1 MTQSADTEFL
11 LGLIQI
17 VTDPALYK
25 QRINDLQAATAKS
38 EEADEAAQV
47 RIAELNTK
55 IQELSA
61 LQHDIAERETSLA
74 NAKAKHEAE
83 IKRFSDQVSTF
94 DLQMVAR
101 AKEVDDRKAGLD
113 AREASVSSRERSVT
127 DRENEV
133 GAREAEARAT
143 KMKADDLLARLH
155 AVK

>member
-1 MTQSADTEFL
+1 MTQSADTDFL
-11 LGLIQI
+11 LGLIEI

-25 QRINDLQAATAKS
+25 QRINDLQAAVAKS

-74 NAKAKHEAE
+74 NAKSKHEAE
-83 IKRFSDQVSTF
+83 IRRFSDQVSIF

-101 AKEVDDRKAGLD
+101 AKEVDDRKTAVES
-113 AREASVSSRERSVT
+113 RESSVSSREHTVT

-133 GAREAEARAT
+133 GAREADARAT
-143 KMKADDLLARLH
+143 KMKADDLLARLQ
-155 AVK
+155 AVR